1 MGTGDSPP
9 FVAAYTFVLFL
20 AGVTLLTISWVLSD
34 YAAAAKL
41 APDLVPYV
49 VVCHVVMG
57 ATALLGTALRLFR
70 ASGARIAT
78 RIASLLL
85 ILWIPTGTA
94 LFVWWLVDVRKREA
108 P

>member
-9 FVAAYTFVLFL
+9 FVAAYTLVLFL
-20 AGVTLLTISWVLSD
+20 AGVILLLIVWVLSD
-34 YAAAAKL
+34 YAAAGDL
-41 APDLVPYV
+41 APDLIPYV
-49 VVCHVVMG
+49 VVSHVVMG
-57 ATALLGTALRLFR
+57 AAAIVGAVLRLFR
-70 ASGARIAT
+70 ASGARVAT